1 MTSPTSSLPKAT
13 AWMAGWLSLMLVVA
27 VAGREATR
35 ELQVFELMLLRSV
48 IGLFLLYPLV
58 HANGGFA
65 SIRTTRLREHGLR
78 NAVHYSAQFGWFFA
92 LTLIPMAHVVA
103 IEFTMPLWTALL
115 AAAFLGERFTA
126 WKGLAVALGL
136 VGVLMIVRPNAG
148 GISTGEAIAFA
159 AAIGFAVSVTMTKSL
174 TRTESPVTIIFWM
187 LVLQSVLG
195 LVPALSVWQWPS
207 AAVWPWVLLVA
218 FGGTFSHYCMARAL
232 RHADATVVVPMDFLR
247 VPLTAAAGWWL
258 YSERF
263 DLLTALGAALIL
275 AGNLVNL
282 MRQRAARTSP

>member
-1 MTSPTSSLPKAT
+1 
-13 AWMAGWLSLMLVVA
+13 MAGWLSLMLVVA

-58 HANGGFA
+58 RANGGFV

-247 VPLTAAAGWWL
+247 VPLTAAAGWWF

-263 DLLTALGAALIL
+263 DLLTALGAGLIL

-282 MRQRAARTSP
+282 MRQRATRTSP